1 LEGELLNEVKNSLLL
16 QMKLTK
22 NIMESK
28 TNKYLKPYGISS
40 EQGILLKF
48 VYEMP
53 GLSQTQIAC
62 CLHKD
67 KTTITRM
74 IDTLVKKGKLVREV
88 SHEDRRIFKIYVTQE
103 TKKGIEELTPIFKK
117 HEDELKN
124 IISQDDYNTTLKVF
138 ESIKKY
144 YKDLNK

>member
-1 LEGELLNEVKNSLLL
+1 MKNSLLL

-22 NIMESK
+22 NIMDSK

-53 GLSQTQIAC
+53 GLSQTQIAG

-67 KTTITRM
+67 KTTITRI
-74 IDTLVKKGKLVREV
+74 IDTLVKKGKLIRKV
-88 SHEDRRIFKIYVTQE
+88 SNEDRRIFQIYVTQE

-117 HEDELKN
+117 QEEDLKN
-124 IISQDDYNTTLKVF
+124 IINDDDYETTLKVL
-138 ESIKKY
+138 EKIKKY
-144 YKDLNK
+144 YKELNE

>member
-1 LEGELLNEVKNSLLL
+1 MDDEIKKSLLL

-22 NIMESK
+22 NMMESK

-74 IDTLVKKGKLVREV
+74 IDTLVKKGKLIREV
-88 SHEDRRIFKIYVTQE
+88 SSEDRRIFKIYITSE
-103 TKKGIEELTPIFKK
+103 TKKGIEELAPVFRR
-117 HEDELKN
+117 HEEALRN
-124 IISQDDYNTTLKVF
+124 IIDADDYNTTLKVLDM
-138 ESIKKY
+138 IKEY
-144 YKDLNK
+144 YKELNK